1 MTYFSKCEQEH
12 RKEGFQVPTVTVDW
26 KSQVFSK
33 GLWEYLDPIPYV
45 YTKVAIVTQP
55 MTDTDMPDLV
65 HDTMN

>member
-1 MTYFSKCEQEH
+1 M
-12 RKEGFQVPTVTVDW
+12 PTVTVDW